1 MSGMVEDVGQSNTL
15 YLSIAGGRIV
25 KKCKESDD
33 DPRIQKR
40 EWELKSGE
48 TGVAYE
54 IPFKNLNGYITN
66 IKIEDGKFGTQ
77 CRVYMS
83 KGDENVILTI
93 NFESNY
99 FSDFA
104 KRICG
109 ADLSKPVTLNAYS
122 FEDDD
127 GRLQQGIAVE
137 QDGEK
142 LKSFFYDPE
151 KKKTLHGIPS
161 VTAKQREE
169 YNKKKSKWKIHFAQ
183 ERDFLSDC
191 VVALNF
197 SEHNKLPGDPG
208 TSTMVDDSDDL
219 EPQAETPA
227 GVDKLPW
234 EE

>member
-1 MSGMVEDVGQSNTL
+1 MIAEGMYSRAFNWLVGK
-15 YLSIAGGRIV
+15 IIERI
-25 KKCKESDD
+25 
-33 DPRIQKR
+33 
-40 EWELKSGE
+40 G
-48 TGVAYE
+48 
-54 IPFKNLNGYITN
+54 
-66 IKIEDGKFGTQ
+66 KIEG
-77 CRVYMS
+77 VP
-83 KGDENVILTI
+83 
-93 NFESNY
+93 
-99 FSDFA
+99 A
-104 KRICG
+104 K
-109 ADLSKPVTLNAYS
+109 LS
-122 FEDDD
+122 
-127 GRLQQGIAVE
+127 
-137 QDGEK
+137 EK
-142 LKSFFYDPE
+142 LKNFFYDPE
-151 KKKTLHGIPS
+151 KKKALHGIPS